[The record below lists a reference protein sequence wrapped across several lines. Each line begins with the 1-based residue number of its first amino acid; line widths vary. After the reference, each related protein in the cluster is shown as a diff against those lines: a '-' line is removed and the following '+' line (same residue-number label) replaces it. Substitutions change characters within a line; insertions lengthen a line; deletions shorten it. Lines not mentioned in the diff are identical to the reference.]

1 MSASAKYKTRHFL
14 AYSKLDALLI
24 AITIAHFAIILWA
37 VSQFSSLPIL
47 YQLALGLMLTFLIL
61 TQYHVVM
68 HNFIHTRFFGSQ
80 ALNRLYAILC
90 TITTMNVFTEAEIQH
105 LTHHVHVNDRKDTA
119 TGVPKDPAST
129 FRYGADGNHENIL
142 SYSILSPIRE
152 IFELPEYSGRRVL
165 AKRRIVLET
174 SSLWIFWLFV
184 FVLNWRFGVFYMG
197 VSYVG
202 QVLSSVQNYF
212 EHYGATPG
220 NRKADSVS
228 CYGRLYNLVWFKNG
242 YHQEHHFRP
251 AVHWSRLP
259 QLRSEM
265 LPAGQR
271 HIVEKIHCFNFPHH
285 PLSTL
290 WGMSKPDRRVADLSS
305 SSQLTPPIPSNRQQ
319 SL

>member
-152 IFELPEYSGRRVL
+152 IFESPEYSGRRVL

-220 NRKADSVS
+220 NRKAEFRQLLRKTLQFGLVQKWLSPGASFSSGGSLEQTASAAIRDAPGWSAPHRRKNLLLQFSAPSAFNAVGHVQTRPSSCRPFILITIDSP
-228 CYGRLYNLVWFKNG
+228 NTK
-242 YHQEHHFRP
+242 
-251 AVHWSRLP
+251 
-259 QLRSEM
+259 
-265 LPAGQR
+265 
-271 HIVEKIHCFNFPHH
+271 
-285 PLSTL
+285 
-290 WGMSKPDRRVADLSS
+290 
-305 SSQLTPPIPSNRQQ
+305 
-319 SL
+319 